1 MEHKSENI
9 LHEPLWVKDFILITL
24 VNLFTFLGFQ
34 MLMPTLPVY
43 AKSLGGSDA
52 SAGLVVGFF
61 TFSALLIRPF
71 AGHALDIYGRKAI
84 LFLGLIIF
92 TTCVISYSW
101 ATSLLFL
108 LGIRFIHGF
117 GWGLTSTSASTVAS
131 DIVPRA
137 RMGEGMG
144 YYGMSATI
152 SMALAPAL
160 GLFIIGKYNFDILFR
175 ISFFMLLIAIFLA
188 SLIKYKKFA
197 STGQKLKLIE
207 KNAIRPALT
216 IFFITMTYG
225 AIVSFIALYA
235 AQKGIENIGIFFTVY
250 ALSLAVFRP
259 LSGRLTDKKGFD
271 FVVIPG
277 IIMVALAMIILYF
290 AVNIKWFLFA
300 AIIYGAGFGTVQPS
314 LQALAILLS
323 PPERRGSANATFFSG
338 FDLGIGS
345 SAVMWGIVSE
355 FTGYSLIYLF
365 SVIPVLIALII
376 YIYLGKKEKKLTNIY

>member
-1 MEHKSENI
+1 MEHKAENI

-43 AKSLGGSDA
+43 AKSLGGGNT

-71 AGHALDIYGRKAI
+71 AGHALDIYGRKAV
-84 LFLGLIIF
+84 LFLGLIVF
-92 TTCVISYSW
+92 ASCVISYTW
-101 ATSLLFL
+101 AVSLFIL
-108 LGIRFIHGF
+108 LAIRFVHGF
-117 GWGLTSTSASTVAS
+117 GWGLTSTASSTVAS

-160 GLFIIGKYNFDILFR
+160 GLHIIGKYNFDVLFR
-175 ISFFMLLIAIFLA
+175 ISFSMLIIAIFLS
-188 SLIKYKKFA
+188 SLIKYKK
-197 STGQKLKLIE
+197 SNGTGQKLKLVE
-207 KNAIRPALT
+207 KNALRPALT
-216 IFFITMTYG
+216 IFFVTMTYG

-235 AQKGIENIGIFFTVY
+235 AQKGIVNIGIFFTVY

-259 LSGRLTDKKGFD
+259 LSGRLTDMKGFD

-277 IIMVALAMIILYF
+277 IIMVGLAMIILFF
-290 AVNIKWFLFA
+290 AESLKWFLFA
-300 AIIYGAGFGTVQPS
+300 AVIYGAGFGTVQPS
-314 LQALAILLS
+314 LQALAILIS

-355 FTGYSLIYLF
+355 FTGYSLMYLL
-365 SVIPVLIALII
+365 SVIPVLLALFI
-376 YIYLGKKEKKLTNIY
+376 YIYLGKREVKARNIL